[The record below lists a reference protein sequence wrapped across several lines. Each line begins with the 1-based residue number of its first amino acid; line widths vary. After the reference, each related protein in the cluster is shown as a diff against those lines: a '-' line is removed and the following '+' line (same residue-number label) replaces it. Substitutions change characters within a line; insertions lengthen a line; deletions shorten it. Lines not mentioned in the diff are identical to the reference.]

1 MSFQLKTAH
10 QLILKMRKLARQI
23 RNSEDDKFSLPT
35 VDDARPMDINEQ
47 EELVRSLEK
56 MQAHQSLQWKSVF
69 AALLFCYSAF
79 LLYSIYQQ
87 TLFPWELRYHA
98 YFMEDVDSW
107 IIITADWLAVLACS
121 MAIMGLFNNS
131 KDHRKWIWYSC
142 SIGLVLA
149 IFWVYY
155 MLRMPKF
162 RWDVIWLPL
171 GPLCGAGVCLYVDN
185 LLSESSE
192 EVRKLRSYMYAFKA
206 G

>member
-1 MSFQLKTAH
+1 
-10 QLILKMRKLARQI
+10 MRKLARNF
-23 RNSEDDKFSLPT
+23 RKSEDDKFSLPT
-35 VDDARPMDINEQ
+35 LDDSRPMDTHGYVLKFAEQ
-47 EELVRSLEK
+47 EEVVRSLER
-56 MQAHQSLQWKSVF
+56 MHAQQSLQWKSVF

-87 TLFPWELRYHA
+87 ALFPWELRYHA
-98 YFMEDVDSW
+98 YFMEDVGSW
-107 IIITADWLAVLACS
+107 MIITADWLAVLVCS
-121 MAIMGLFNNS
+121 MAIMGLLNNS
-131 KDHRKWIWYSC
+131 KDHRRWIEYSC
-142 SIGLVLA
+142 FVGLMLA
-149 IFWVYY
+149 VFWLYY

-171 GPLCGAGVCLYVDN
+171 GPFSGSGVCLYVDH

>member
-1 MSFQLKTAH
+1 MEERICST
-10 QLILKMRKLARQI
+10 
-23 RNSEDDKFSLPT
+23 SL
-35 VDDARPMDINEQ
+35 
-47 EELVRSLEK
+47 L
-56 MQAHQSLQWKSVF
+56 
-69 AALLFCYSAF
+69 LLFLSYILHLSAGFISMGTDLQTIF
-79 LLYSIYQQ
+79 LLQNFLRNYCRIAN
-87 TLFPWELRYHA
+87 RYHA

-131 KDHRKWIWYSC
+131 KDHRRWIWYSC
-142 SIGLVLA
+142 SLGLVLA
-149 IFWVYY
+149 VFWLYF

-171 GPLCGAGVCLYVDN
+171 GPLSGAGVCLYVDY

>member
-1 MSFQLKTAH
+1 MGFQLKTAH
-10 QLILKMRKLARQI
+10 QLVLKMRKLARQF

-56 MQAHQSLQWKSVF
+56 MQAHQSLQWK
-69 AALLFCYSAF
+69 
-79 LLYSIYQQ
+79 
-87 TLFPWELRYHA
+87 RYHA

-131 KDHRKWIWYSC
+131 KDHIKWIWYSC

-171 GPLCGAGVCLYVDN
+171 GPLCGAGVCLYVDH